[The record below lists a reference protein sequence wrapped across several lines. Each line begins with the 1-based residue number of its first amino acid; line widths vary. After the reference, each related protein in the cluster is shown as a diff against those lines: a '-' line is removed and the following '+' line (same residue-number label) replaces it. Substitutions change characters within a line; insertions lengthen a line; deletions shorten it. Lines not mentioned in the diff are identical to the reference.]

1 MFTDKENLEDLT
13 NDDLDK
19 YLVEITADKSTLEA
33 CSNKL
38 FDLVRRYVDKKNE
51 MVIEKIGKDCRK
63 LGTVFPEP
71 STHKL

>member
-13 NDDLDK
+13 NEDLNK

-38 FDLVRRYVDKKNE
+38 FDLVRRYVDKKE
-51 MVIEKIGKDCRK
+51 EVEKR
-63 LGTVFPEP
+63 
-71 STHKL
+71 HKKIIYTTQSKEDMQ